1 MLVSERVDG
10 LSLVVDS
17 SMHDQRGRRALRAG
31 RASGEDFG
39 KKAAQLNWV
48 GTQSPEDALRAI
60 EDVRNNFLLSAVR
73 HARKFGCCHNL
84 VLRIPE
90 GIPQLGG

>member
-60 EDVRNNFLLSAVR
+60 EDVPQS
-73 HARKFGCCHNL
+73 
-84 VLRIPE
+84 PE
-90 GIPQLGG
+90 IWMLPRLGSQDT